1 MYSEANI
8 RAEITRAGKTM
19 AEVADALG
27 ITRPTLLKRLR
38 EGKLGLDD
46 ANKLI
51 KYLGIKNPS
60 FVFFGIE

>member
-19 AEVADALG
+19 AEVANALD

-51 KYLGIKNPS
+51 EFLGIKDPG
-60 FVFFGIE
+60 FVFFGRE

>member
-19 AEVADALG
+19 SDVAEALD
-27 ITRPTLLKRLR
+27 ISRPTLLKRIR
-38 EGKLGLDD
+38 EGKLGIED

-51 KYLGIKNPS
+51 DFLGIKNPG
-60 FVFFGIE
+60 FVFFGKE

>member
-19 AEVADALG
+19 AEVAAALD

-51 KYLGIKNPS
+51 KFLGIKNPS
-60 FVFFGIE
+60 YVFFGIE

>member
-19 AEVADALG
+19 AQVADALQ
-27 ITRPTLLKRLR
+27 ITRPTLLRRLR

-51 KYLGIKNPS
+51 DFLGIKNPA
-60 FVFFGIE
+60 FVFFGRE

>member
-19 AEVADALG
+19 AEVADALE
-27 ITRPTLLKRLR
+27 ITRPTLLRRLR

-46 ANKLI
+46 ANRLI
-51 KYLGIKNPS
+51 EFLGIKNPS
-60 FVFFGIE
+60 YVFFGKE

>member
-19 AEVADALG
+19 AEVACALN
-27 ITRPTLLKRLR
+27 ITRPTLLRRLR

-51 KYLGIKNPS
+51 EFLGIKNPS
-60 FVFFGIE
+60 YVFFSIE

>member
-19 AEVADALG
+19 GQVAEALE
-27 ITRPTLLKRLR
+27 ITRPTLLRRLR

-51 KYLGIKNPS
+51 EYLGIKDPS

>member
-19 AEVADALG
+19 AEVASALN
-27 ITRPTLLKRLR
+27 ITRPTLLRRLR

-51 KYLGIKNPS
+51 EFLGIKNPS
-60 FVFFGIE
+60 YVFFSIE

>member
-19 AEVADALG
+19 GDVAEALN

-46 ANKLI
+46 ANVLI
-51 KYLGIKNPS
+51 EYLGIKNPS
-60 FVFFGIE
+60 YVFFGIE

>member
-19 AEVADALG
+19 AEVADALQ
-27 ITRPTLLKRLR
+27 ITRPTLLRRLR

-51 KYLGIKNPS
+51 EFLSIKNPG
-60 FVFFGIE
+60 FVFFGKE

>member
-1 MYSEANI
+1 MYSEANV

-19 AEVADALG
+19 AEVANALS
-27 ITRPTLLKRLR
+27 ITRPTLLRRLR

-51 KYLGIKNPS
+51 DFLGIKNPS

>member
-19 AEVADALG
+19 GEVADALK

-46 ANKLI
+46 ANILI
-51 KYLGIKNPS
+51 DFLSIKNPS
-60 FVFFGIE
+60 YVFFGIE

>member
-19 AEVADALG
+19 AQVADALE
-27 ITRPTLLKRLR
+27 ITRPTLLRRLR

-51 KYLGIKNPS
+51 EYLGIKNPA
-60 FVFFGIE
+60 FVFFGQE